1 MGIEPRNAR
10 LARSQPRGSRYQSVK
25 WHAGPTCCEPRDSP
39 QRTEPYGRGHS
50 LGTISSGVSFCMEL
64 TRVETGRGGRGGT
77 RPPQ

>member
-10 LARSQPRGSRYQSVK
+10 PARFQQLRNRQQSVK
-25 WHAGPTCCEPRDSP
+25 RHAGPTCCEPRDSP
-39 QRTEPYGRGHS
+39 QRTGPYGRGHS
-50 LGTISSGVSFCMEL
+50 LGTISSGVSFCMEF